1 MDLIA
6 QLARE
11 LNLKAANV
19 EAAVKLIDEGNTI
32 PFISRYRKE
41 ATGGMDDVALRALDE
56 RLSYLR
62 NLEQRK
68 EDVILLID
76 AQGKLTPELEQQIRE
91 ATQLQRVE
99 DLYKPYR
106 KKRMTRAQKAREAG
120 LEPLA
125 NMIIMQ
131 ASAKGSALDAA
142 AAYVNEEA
150 GFDTPEKALA
160 GAADIVAETVAE
172 DPENV
177 ADLRAFTQ
185 NTADIVVE
193 ATDPAEKTPYEPYYS
208 YDEPLRR
215 IPNHRVL
222 AIDRGEREGKLRV
235 RVNVDGAA
243 ATARLGS
250 RWPRRQGVF
259 APVFDA
265 AIADGYKR
273 LMAPSLER
281 EARAKLTVRAQTEAI
296 NVFAKN
302 LEGLL
307 SARPVRGARVLA
319 LDPGYRTGCKVAVMD
334 ETGKLL
340 DHGVVYPTK
349 PRHDVAGTKRELARL
364 VKKDSVN
371 TIVIGNGTASRETEE
386 VVSEFIAEQA
396 PSLRYTIVN
405 EAGASV
411 YSASELASQEYPDL
425 DVTVRGAMSL
435 GRRLQDPLAELVKIP
450 PQSIGVGQYQHDLD
464 QAELSRTLGHVVED
478 VVNRVGVDVNT
489 ASASLLGYVSGITPS
504 VAKNIVA
511 YREENG
517 AFTDRRQ
524 LKKVPKL
531 GPKAYLNAAGF
542 LRISG
547 GKNPLDATSVHPESY
562 EVATSVLERAGV
574 GPANSAAAACP
585 TSSAAWAASRRWQA
599 TWTAAPSR
607 SSTSSTS
614 SKSPAATRATTRPRW
629 SLAARRFPS
638 MTWSPAWNSRA
649 RCATLWTLAPSSTW
663 ACTRTA
669 SCISLSWPTALSS
682 TRATWCASV
691 TRSRCGSKRSIA
703 TARRS
708 RSPWYRGSKPPKQG
722 YPL

>member
-1 MDLIA
+1 M
-6 QLARE
+6 
-11 LNLKAANV
+11 
-19 EAAVKLIDEGNTI
+19 
-32 PFISRYRKE
+32 
-41 ATGGMDDVALRALDE
+41 
-56 RLSYLR
+56 
-62 NLEQRK
+62 
-68 EDVILLID
+68 
-76 AQGKLTPELEQQIRE
+76 
-91 ATQLQRVE
+91 
-99 DLYKPYR
+99 
-106 KKRMTRAQKAREAG
+106 
-120 LEPLA
+120 
-125 NMIIMQ
+125 
-131 ASAKGSALDAA
+131 
-142 AAYVNEEA
+142 
-150 GFDTPEKALA
+150 
-160 GAADIVAETVAE
+160 
-172 DPENV
+172 
-177 ADLRAFTQ
+177 
-185 NTADIVVE
+185 
-193 ATDPAEKTPYEPYYS
+193 
-208 YDEPLRR
+208 
-215 IPNHRVL
+215 
-222 AIDRGEREGKLRV
+222 
-235 RVNVDGAA
+235 
-243 ATARLGS
+243 
-250 RWPRRQGVF
+250 
-259 APVFDA
+259 
-265 AIADGYKR
+265 
-273 LMAPSLER
+273 
-281 EARAKLTVRAQTEAI
+281 
-296 NVFAKN
+296 
-302 LEGLL
+302 
-307 SARPVRGARVLA
+307 RGARVLA

-364 VKKDSVN
+364 VKKGSVN

-547 GKNPLDATSVHPESY
+547 GKNPLDATSVHPE
-562 EVATSVLERAGV
+562 ATRWPRPSWSA
-574 GPANSAAAACP
+574 PALRQASSAAAACP
-585 TSSAAWAASRRWQA
+585 ISSAAWAASRRWQA

-614 SKSPAATRATTRPRW
+614 SRSPVATRATTRPR
-629 SLAARRFPS
+629 
-638 MTWSPAWNSRA
+638 
-649 RCATLWTLAPSSTW
+649 
-663 ACTRTA
+663 
-669 SCISLSWPTALSS
+669 
-682 TRATWCASV
+682 
-691 TRSRCGSKRSIA
+691 
-703 TARRS
+703 
-708 RSPWYRGSKPPKQG
+708 
-722 YPL
+722 

>member
-1 MDLIA
+1 MDLIT

-76 AQGKLTPELEQQIRE
+76 AQCKLTPGLEQQIRE

-142 AAYVNEEA
+142 AAYVNEQA

-177 ADLRAFTQ
+177 ADLRTFTQ

-193 ATDPAEKTPYEPYYS
+193 ATDPAEKTPYEPYYN
-208 YDEPLRR
+208 YDEPVRK
-215 IPNHRVL
+215 IPNHRIL

-307 SARPVRGARVLA
+307 SARPVHGARVLA

-364 VKKDSVN
+364 VKKDGVN
-371 TIVIGNGTASRETEE
+371 
-386 VVSEFIAEQA
+386 
-396 PSLRYTIVN
+396 TIVN

-489 ASASLLGYVSGITPS
+489 ASASLLGYASGITPS

-562 EVATSVLERAGV
+562 EVATAVLERAGV
-574 GPANSAAAACP
+574 
-585 TSSAAWAASRRWQA
+585 AASELSRGGVPDIERRLGSISA
-599 TWTAAPSR
+599 LASDLDCGTLTLIDIVNELKKPGRDPRDDAPEVVFSR
-607 SSTSSTS
+607 SALSIDDLEPGMELKGTVRNVVDFGAFVDVGVHQDGLVHI
-614 SKSPAATRATTRPRW
+614 SK
-629 SLAARRFPS
+629 LASRFVKHPS
-638 MTWSPAWNSRA
+638 DVVRVGDTVKVWVEKVDRD
-649 RCATLWTLAPSSTW
+649 RKK
-663 ACTRTA
+663 
-669 SCISLSWPTALSS
+669 ISLTM
-682 TRATWCASV
+682 V
-691 TRSRCGSKRSIA
+691 
-703 TARRS
+703 
-708 RSPWYRGSKPPKQG
+708 RGK
-722 YPL
+722 

>member
-68 EDVILLID
+68 EDVILLIG

-142 AAYVNEEA
+142 ADYVNEEA

-222 AIDRGEREGKLRV
+222 AIDRGEREGKLHV

-371 TIVIGNGTASRETEE
+371 
-386 VVSEFIAEQA
+386 
-396 PSLRYTIVN
+396 TIVN

-574 GPANSAAAACP
+574 K
-585 TSSAAWAASRRWQA
+585 ASELSRGGVPDIERRLGSISTLA
-599 TWTAAPSR
+599 SDLDCGTLTLIDIVNELKKPGRDPRDDAPEVVFSR
-607 SSTSSTS
+607 SALSIDDLEPGMELKGTVRNVVDFGAFVDVGVHQDGLVHI
-614 SKSPAATRATTRPRW
+614 SK
-629 SLAARRFPS
+629 LANRFVKHPS
-638 MTWSPAWNSRA
+638 DVVRVGDTVKVWVEKVDRD
-649 RCATLWTLAPSSTW
+649 RKK
-663 ACTRTA
+663 
-669 SCISLSWPTALSS
+669 ISLTM
-682 TRATWCASV
+682 V
-691 TRSRCGSKRSIA
+691 
-703 TARRS
+703 
-708 RSPWYRGSKPPKQG
+708 QG
-722 YPL
+722 K

>member
-1 MDLIA
+1 
-6 QLARE
+6 
-11 LNLKAANV
+11 
-19 EAAVKLIDEGNTI
+19 
-32 PFISRYRKE
+32 
-41 ATGGMDDVALRALDE
+41 
-56 RLSYLR
+56 
-62 NLEQRK
+62 
-68 EDVILLID
+68 
-76 AQGKLTPELEQQIRE
+76 
-91 ATQLQRVE
+91 
-99 DLYKPYR
+99 
-106 KKRMTRAQKAREAG
+106 MTRAQKAREAG

-177 ADLRAFTQ
+177 ADLRTFTQ

-193 ATDPAEKTPYEPYYS
+193 ATDPTEKTPYEPYYS

-235 RVNVDGAA
+235 RVNVDSAA

-259 APVFDA
+259 APVFNA

-281 EARAKLTVRAQTEAI
+281 EARAKLTARAQTEAI

-364 VKKDSVN
+364 VKKDGVN

-396 PSLRYTIVN
+396 PGLRYTIVN

-531 GPKAYLNAAGF
+531 GPKDISTPRASCASAAV
-542 LRISG
+542 RTRSMRRASTP
-547 GKNPLDATSVHPESY
+547 KATRWPRPSWSVRVWRQAS
-562 EVATSVLERAGV
+562 
-574 GPANSAAAACP
+574 SAAAACP
-585 TSSAAWAASRRWQA
+585 TSSDASAASRRWQA
-599 TWTAAPSR
+599 TWAAAPSR

-614 SKSPAATRATTRPRW
+614 SRSPAETRATTRPRW
-629 SLAARRFPS
+629 SLAAQHFPS
-638 MTWSPAWNSRA
+638 TTWNPAWSSRA
-649 RCATLWTLAPSSTW
+649 RCATSWTLAPSSTW
-663 ACTRTA
+663 VCTRTA
-669 SCISLSWPTALSS
+669 SCISPSWPTASSS
-682 TRATWCASV
+682 TPATWCASA

-708 RSPWYRGSKPPKQG
+708 RSPWFRANSRQSGRPPLRGVQNCEYSASPDSPAALQRAIKAKTAPV
-722 YPL
+722 LAF